1 METIT
6 KTTKASNGASNY
18 IEGIGRRKT
27 ASARV
32 RLTKAK
38 EQRVLINERPLAE
51 YFKALA
57 LQKNVLCVF
66 EVENLGAETYEISAH
81 VQGGG
86 LSSQSDA
93 IRLGIARA
101 LLKEKIE
108 RRGVLKKAG
117 LLKRDPRAVERKK
130 FGLKKARKRPQW
142 SKR

>member
-1 METIT
+1 MAT
-6 KTTKASNGASNY
+6 SQY

-27 ASARV
+27 ATARV
-32 RLTKAK
+32 RITKSK
-38 EQRVLINERPLAE
+38 DQRVLINEKPVAE
-51 YFKALA
+51 YFKALT
-57 LQKNVLCVF
+57 LQKNILSVF

-101 LLKEKIE
+101 LLKEKNE

-130 FGLKKARKRPQW
+130 FGLLKARKRPQW
-142 SKR
+142 AKR

>member
-1 METIT
+1 MATLQ
-6 KTTKASNGASNY
+6 Y

-27 ASARV
+27 ATARV
-32 RLTKAK
+32 RITKAK
-38 EQRVLINERPLAE
+38 DQKVIINDKPVAE
-51 YFKALA
+51 YFKALT
-57 LQKNVLCVF
+57 LQKNVLSVF
-66 EVENLGAETYEISAH
+66 AVENLGAETYEISAH

-101 LLKEKIE
+101 LLKEKNE